1 MTQRLHS
8 LLIVLALFTFTASA
22 DAQYIQR
29 PYPFTINSRDTVTTP
44 YFPSKNEQVAGAK
57 GNVTVT
63 PDGHFM
69 SGGERLKFFG
79 TELQFD
85 ASFIGGKDARDL
97 ARHLKKLGFNAL
109 RLRASDYTYD
119 VSTSFFNTSG
129 YPKNS
134 YVVDPGQLAKFD
146 TLVYEMK
153 QAGIYMFL
161 ALNSEYH
168 YIYPQDTMMSYTDS
182 VWGGSGYYQN
192 FFDNGTS
199 KVQRNW
205 VKTLLS
211 HTNPLTGKRIGD
223 EPSIAGIELYNIPGI
238 YYGWRNN
245 YLNYIDSNNTYSRGG
260 VSTISFHQSRKLDT
274 LFTQYLK
281 KKYTSDAGINLAWKG
296 SGAADPTNRIANGS
310 FESITSPAWS
320 FNVANG
326 ASGGKATIS
335 PAKDSQFC
343 LLVQLDN
350 LSANPVWNDAY
361 LGNLSARCGKDT
373 LYEISFWAK
382 IKYNPSNGVKARN
395 ILLYFYDYI
404 GAAGAALAE
413 YVDIDTNWK
422 QYSYS
427 FRAHASGL
435 HNLYVGLGQSL
446 GDVMLDGFVIK
457 QKEEIGLYPGES
469 STINAIYRIKY
480 SEGSAVSIARAR
492 DMGIF
497 YDSLQRSYY
506 TNMMKAVRDTVK
518 AKVLM
523 SFYDPD
529 WWGTIND
536 GHAMKTADYTTSS
549 VQSDYYRQRDGMPST
564 DSTLRITNMPILSAT
579 GSSVLGLLA
588 AQSIQGKPFVAKFLN
603 PNFEQYYSQ
612 AIPFLATYAA
622 YQDWDGLFIRPYST
636 YKQSM
641 FADSILPA
649 TGNFVYYVGY
659 DIQGNPGIL
668 SLLPSAS
675 AIFRNSYV
683 KAAEIADSITHDPDD
698 IMLASTFADYRHPF
712 GTEGYIDPNI
722 VTALKVRQKFDA
734 PVHKVAAQY
743 PYVPDTAAKVSDHG
757 EIYWQQ
763 SSMFF
768 KVNSDKANI
777 AIGFFGPDS
786 ISLSRLMFRRLD
798 NVRENLSLSL
808 VPLDDKPLVASSSML
823 LTMTTRGQN
832 DDMQWQDSVGIGKNW
847 GGLPTVMSAAQIEI
861 TIKSDSGRVLF
872 HPLDPAGMPGTSYVD
887 AKKVE
892 GTNSFRV
899 TLEQYNDATPWY
911 WVEHTNAVNAVR
923 LPGGTP
929 EFSSLAVYPNPAK
942 QTAKALLKISR
953 PELVTLS
960 ISNVLGIEVLRITSE
975 RLESGSYEF
984 PLELSALPE
993 GTYVVRAT
1001 VGGEQLLR
1009 SISVIR

>member
-1 MTQRLHS
+1 MIQRLHS
-8 LLIVLALFTFTASA
+8 LLIVLALLAFAASA

-44 YFPSKNEQVAGAK
+44 YFPTKNEQIAGAK

-63 PDGHFM
+63 PAGHFI

-85 ASFIGGKDARDL
+85 AGFMGGKDARTL

-119 VSTSFFNTSG
+119 VNASFFTTSG

-134 YVVDPGQLAKFD
+134 YVVDAGQLAKFD

-153 QAGIYMFL
+153 QAGIYMFI

-168 YIYPQDTMMSYTDS
+168 YLYPQDTMISYTDS
-182 VWGGSGYYQN
+182 LWGGQGYFQN
-192 FFDNGTS
+192 FFDNGTAKS
-199 KVQRNW
+199 QRNW

-211 HTNPLTGKRIGD
+211 HTNPLTGKRVGD
-223 EPSIAGIELYNIPGI
+223 EPSIAGIELNNMPGL
-238 YYGWRNN
+238 YYAWRYN
-245 YLNYIDSNNTYSRGG
+245 YLNYIDTNNHYSRGG
-260 VSTISFHQSRKLDT
+260 ASTLSFHQSRKLDT

-296 SGAADPTNRIANGS
+296 SASVDLTNRIANGS

-326 ASGGKATIS
+326 ATGGKATIS
-335 PAKDSQFC
+335 PAQDLQYS
-343 LLVQLDN
+343 LLVQLDG
-350 LSANPVWNDAY
+350 LSANPQWYDAY

-373 LYEISFWAK
+373 LYQISFWAK
-382 IKYNPSNGVKARN
+382 IKYSPTNGIKARN
-395 ILLYFYDYI
+395 ILLYFYDYN
-404 GAAGAALAE
+404 GAAGAALSQ

-422 QYSYS
+422 QYTYS
-427 FRAHASGL
+427 FRAQASGL

-446 GDVMLDGFVIK
+446 GDVQLDGFVIN

-469 STINAIYRIKY
+469 STVNGIYRIKY
-480 SEGSAVSIARAR
+480 GEGAAVSIPRAR

-506 TNMMKAVRDTVK
+506 TNMMKAVRDTLG

-523 SFYDPD
+523 SFYDSD
-529 WWGTIND
+529 WWGNIND
-536 GHAMKTADYTTSS
+536 AHAAKTADFTTVSAN
-549 VQSDYYRQRDGMPST
+549 SDYIRQRNGMPYS
-564 DSTLRITNMPILSAT
+564 DSTLRITNMPMTSST
-579 GSSVLGLLA
+579 GSYVLGQIA
-588 AQSIQGKPFVAKFLN
+588 AQSIQGKPHVVKFSN
-603 PNFEQYYSQ
+603 PNYEQYYSQ

-622 YQDWDGLFIRPYST
+622 YQDWDGLFIRPYAT
-636 YKQSM
+636 YKQSL
-641 FADSILPA
+641 FADSIFPG
-649 TGNFVYYVGY
+649 TGNYIGAGY

-675 AIFRNSYV
+675 AIFRNSLV
-683 KAAEIADSITHDPDD
+683 SAAEISDSITHDVSDV
-698 IMLASTFADYRHPF
+698 ILTSTFADYRHPF
-712 GTEGYIDPNI
+712 GTQGYLSPDI

-734 PVHKVAAQY
+734 PLHKVAAQY
-743 PYVPDTAAKVSDHG
+743 PYVPDTAAKISDHG

-763 SSMFF
+763 STGFF
-768 KVNSDKANI
+768 RVNSDKANI
-777 AIGFFGPDS
+777 AIGFFGPDT
-786 ISLSRLMFRRLD
+786 IALDALKFRRLD
-798 NVRENLSLSL
+798 NARENLSLSL
-808 VPLDDKPLVASSSML
+808 VPLDNKPLTTSSSML

-832 DDMQWQDSVGIGKNW
+832 NGMQWQDSIGIGNKW
-847 GGLPTVMSAAQIEI
+847 GGLPTLMSAAQIEI
-861 TIKSDSGRVLF
+861 TIKSDSGRVVF
-872 HPLDPAGMPGTSYVD
+872 HPLDPAGMPITSYID
-887 AKKVE
+887 AKKNE
-892 GTNSFRV
+892 GSNTFKV

-911 WVEHTNAVNAVR
+911 WIEHTNATNAVR
-923 LPGGTP
+923 LSGASPAV
-929 EFSSLAVYPNPAK
+929 SSLAVYPNPAK

-960 ISNVLGIEVLRITSE
+960 VSDVLGREVLRITSE

-993 GTYVVRAT
+993 GTYILRAE
-1001 VGGEQLLR
+1001 VGGERLTR
-1009 SISVIR
+1009 SISVIK

>member
-1 MTQRLHS
+1 MIQRLYTLAIAATLS
-8 LLIVLALFTFTASA
+8 CVLQSAS
-22 DAQYIQR
+22 AQYISR
-29 PYPFTINSRDTVTTP
+29 PYPFTIDSRDTVTTP
-44 YFPSKNEQVAGAK
+44 YFPSMNEQVAGAK
-57 GNVTVT
+57 GNVTLT
-63 PDGHFM
+63 PDGHFI

-85 ASFIGGKDARDL
+85 AGFIGGKDARDL
-97 ARHLKKLGFNAL
+97 ARHLKKIGFNAL

-119 VSTSFFNTSG
+119 ANTSFFNTTG

-134 YVVDPGQLAKFD
+134 YVLDSGQLAKFD

-199 KVQRNW
+199 KAQRNW

-245 YLNYIDSNNTYSRGG
+245 YLNYIDTNNHYSRGG
-260 VSTISFHQSRKLDT
+260 ISTISFHQSRKLDT

-281 KKYTSDAGINLAWKG
+281 KKYAGDAGINLAWKG
-296 SGAADPTNRIANGS
+296 SGSVDPTNRIANGS
-310 FESITSPAWS
+310 FESIISPAWS
-320 FNVANG
+320 FNATNG

-335 PAKDSQFC
+335 PAKDSQYC

-350 LSANPVWNDAY
+350 VGANPQWYDAF
-361 LGNLSARCGKDT
+361 LANLSARCGKDT
-373 LYEISFWAK
+373 LYQISFWAK
-382 IKYNPSNGVKARN
+382 IKYNPANGVKTRN
-395 ILLYFYDYI
+395 ILLYFYDYSNT
-404 GAAGAALAE
+404 AAAALSQ

-422 QYSYS
+422 QYTYS

-446 GDVMLDGFVIK
+446 GDVQLDGFVIK
-457 QKEEIGLYPGES
+457 QKEETGLYPGES
-469 STINAIYRIKY
+469 STVNTIYRIKY
-480 SEGSAVSIARAR
+480 GEGSAVSIQRAR

-506 TNMMKAVRDTVK
+506 TNMMKALRDTLK

-536 GHAMKTADYTTSS
+536 AHAMKTADYTTSS
-549 VQSDYYRQRDGMPST
+549 VQSDYYRTRDGQVYS
-564 DSTLRITNMPILSAT
+564 DSTLRITNMPMLSGT
-579 GSSVLGLLA
+579 GASVLSLLA
-588 AQSIQGKPFVAKFLN
+588 AQSLEGKPFVAKFLN

-622 YQDWDGLFIRPYST
+622 YQDWDGLFIRPYAT
-636 YKQSM
+636 YKQSL
-641 FADSILPA
+641 FADSIYPA
-649 TGNFVYYVGY
+649 KGGYEATGY

-675 AIFRNSYV
+675 AIFRNGYV
-683 KAAEIADSITHDPDD
+683 RPAELSDSILHDPDD
-698 IMLASTFADYRHPF
+698 VMLASTFADYRHPF
-712 GTEGYIDPNI
+712 GTEGYVDPNI

-734 PVHKVAAQY
+734 SKHKVAAQY
-743 PYVPDTAAKVSDHG
+743 PYVADTAAKVSDHG
-757 EIYWQQ
+757 EIYWQP

-768 KVNSDKANI
+768 KVNSDKANL

-786 ISLSRLMFRRLD
+786 ISLSRLTFRRLD
-798 NVRENLSLSL
+798 NARENLSLSL
-808 VPLDDKPLVASSSML
+808 VPLDDKPLATSSSML
-823 LTMTTRGQN
+823 LTIVTRGQN
-832 DDMQWQDSVGIGKNW
+832 NGMQWQDSIGIGKNW
-847 GGLPTVMSAAQIEI
+847 GGLPTVMSAAQIEL
-861 TIKSDSGRVLF
+861 TIKSDSGRVVF
-872 HPLDPAGMPGTSYVD
+872 HPLDPAGMPITSYID
-887 AKKVE
+887 AKKNE
-892 GTNSFRV
+892 GNNTFKI

-929 EFSSLAVYPNPAK
+929 EFMSLSVYPNPVK

-960 ISNVLGIEVLRITSE
+960 VSDVLGREVLHITSE

-984 PLELSALPE
+984 PLELYGLPE
-993 GTYVVRAT
+993 GAYILRAE
-1001 VGGEQLLR
+1001 VGAERLVR
-1009 SISVIR
+1009 SISVIK

>member
-1 MTQRLHS
+1 MTQRIH
-8 LLIVLALFTFTASA
+8 LLFLVLAIFAFAASA

-63 PDGHFM
+63 SDGHFI

-85 ASFIGGKDARDL
+85 AAFLTSTDARDL
-97 ARHLKKLGFNAL
+97 ARHLKKLGFNAV
-109 RLRASDYTYD
+109 RLRANDYTY
-119 VSTSFFNTSG
+119 SAPSSFFDYPNG

-134 YVVDPGQLAKFD
+134 YLINNEQLAKFD

-153 QAGIYMFL
+153 QAGIYMFM
-161 ALNSEYH
+161 AMNSEYH
-168 YIYPQDTMMSYTDS
+168 YYYPQDTMISYTDS
-182 VWGGSGYYQN
+182 LWGGQGYYQN
-192 FFDNGTS
+192 FFDNGTA
-199 KVQRNW
+199 KAQRNW

-211 HTNPLTGKRIGD
+211 HTNPLTGKRVGD

-238 YYGWRNN
+238 YYAWRYN
-245 YLNYIDSNNTYSRGG
+245 YLNYVDTNNHYSRGG
-260 VSTISFHQSRKLDT
+260 ASTISFHQSRKLDT

-296 SGAADPTNRIANGS
+296 SGSVDLTNRIANGS
-310 FESITSPAWS
+310 FENITSPAWS
-320 FNVANG
+320 FTVANG
-326 ASGGKATIS
+326 ATGGKATIS
-335 PAKDSQFC
+335 PAKDSQYC
-343 LLVQLDN
+343 LLAQIDG
-350 LSANPVWNDAY
+350 LSTNPVWNDAY
-361 LGNLSARCGKDT
+361 LYNVSARCGKDT
-373 LYEISFWAK
+373 LYQISFWAK
-382 IKYNPSNGVKARN
+382 IKYNPANAVKARN
-395 ILLYFYDYI
+395 ILLYFYDYG
-404 GAAGAALAE
+404 GAAGAALSQ
-413 YVDIDTNWK
+413 YVDIDTSWK
-422 QYSYS
+422 QYTYS
-427 FRAHASGL
+427 FRALASGL
-435 HNLYVGLGQSL
+435 HGLYVGVGQSL
-446 GDVMLDGFVIK
+446 GDVQLDGFVIN
-457 QKEEIGLYPGES
+457 QKEEVGLYPGES
-469 STINAIYRIKY
+469 STINSIYRIKY
-480 SEGSAVSIARAR
+480 GEGASVSIQRAR

-529 WWGTIND
+529 WWGTVND
-536 GHAMKTADYTTSS
+536 AHAMKTADFTTSS
-549 VQSDYYRQRDGMPST
+549 VQTDYMRTRDGMTYS
-564 DSTLRITNMPILSAT
+564 DSTLRITNMPMLSAT
-579 GSSVLGLLA
+579 GASVLSLLA
-588 AQSIQGKPFVAKFLN
+588 AQSLEGKPFVAKFLN

-636 YKQSM
+636 YKQSL
-641 FADSILPA
+641 FADSIYPA
-649 TGNFVYYVGY
+649 KGGYEATAY

-675 AIFRNSYV
+675 AIFRNGYV
-683 KAAEIADSITHDPDD
+683 KVAGVSDSITHDPDD
-698 IMLASTFADYRHPF
+698 VMLASKFPDYRHPF

-734 PVHKVAAQY
+734 TRHKVAAQY
-743 PYVPDTAAKVSDHG
+743 PYVPDTSAKVSDHG

-786 ISLSRLMFRRLD
+786 ISLSRVMFRRLD
-798 NVRENLSLSL
+798 GVRENLSLSL
-808 VPLDDKPLVASSSML
+808 VPLDDKPLTTSSSML
-823 LTMTTRGQN
+823 LTLVTRGQN
-832 DDMQWQDSVGIGKNW
+832 NGMQWQDSIGIGKNW
-847 GGLPTVMSAAQIEI
+847 GGLPTVMSAAQIEL
-861 TIKSDSGRVLF
+861 TIKSDSGRVVF
-872 HPLDPAGMPGTSYVD
+872 HPLDPAGMPITSYID
-887 AKKVE
+887 AKKNE
-892 GTNSFRV
+892 GSNTFKI

-911 WVEHTNAVNAVR
+911 WIEHTNAVNAVR
-923 LPGGTP
+923 LPGGAP

-960 ISNVLGIEVLRITSE
+960 VSNVLGVEVLRITSE

-984 PLELSALPE
+984 PLELSALAE
-993 GTYVVRAT
+993 GTYILRAE
-1001 VGGEQLLR
+1001 VGGERLTR
-1009 SISVIR
+1009 TISVIK